1 MEDEGYPLSSKAQAL
16 IVYLIVKANKSR
28 LKGGDGKWRFPHY
41 ITATSKELMAVLN
54 ISRRETLY
62 SVRDELARHKLLIAI
77 PGIGDRETAYI
88 IVPTR
93 PDLAGKLV
101 TDEDTD
107 KVVKAAKWL
116 MIRGD

>member
-1 MEDEGYPLSSKAQAL
+1 MEDEGYPLSSKAQSL

-28 LKGGDGKWRFPHY
+28 FKGCDGKWHFSPY

-62 SVRDELARHKLLIAI
+62 TARDELTRLKLLIAI

-88 IVPTR
+88 VVPTR
-93 PDLAGKLV
+93 PDLVGSLY

-107 KVVKAAKWL
+107 KVVKATKWL
-116 MIRGD
+116 MSHGD